1 MSVQRR
7 ITSKTNILCVIG
19 HPIEHSMSPIMW
31 NPALQELE
39 LDYVYVAF
47 DVHPDSLE
55 KAIIGIRSL
64 GIKGV
69 NVTIPHKKDIIKYMD
84 EVDPI
89 ALKIGAINT
98 IKNDDGILK
107 ARNTDADG
115 AKRSLLD
122 MGLDISGRNIL
133 ILGSGGVS
141 RAIAYI
147 LAEEANKIVLT
158 DLIEERA
165 TSVANEIRDN
175 TKVDIEG
182 KLSNRDNIEKYLK
195 KTDILI
201 NATPIG
207 MYPKVKDTPISKDLL
222 HDDLFVFDVVYNPLE
237 TKLMKEAAEI
247 GCGTLG
253 GLDMLVNQ
261 GILAFEWW
269 LNKKP
274 NKDLMK
280 NKIIE
285 HLGLSQ

>member
-1 MSVQRR
+1 MSVGKR
-7 ITSKTNILCVIG
+7 ITSHTKILCVIG
-19 HPIEHSMSPIMW
+19 HPIEHSMSPTMW

-39 LDYVYVAF
+39 LDYMYIAF

-55 KAIIGIRSL
+55 KAINGIRSL
-64 GIKGV
+64 GITGV
-69 NVTIPHKKDIIKYMD
+69 NVTIPHKKAVIKYID

-98 IKNDDGILK
+98 IKNEEGILK
-107 ARNTDADG
+107 ARNTDAGG
-115 AKRSLLD
+115 AKKSLLD
-122 MGLDISGRNIL
+122 MGFHISGKNIL

-141 RAIAYI
+141 RSIAYI

-165 TSVANEIRDN
+165 MTVANEIRTN
-175 TKVDIEG
+175 MKVDIEG
-182 KLSNRDNIEKYLK
+182 KLNNRDNIREDIK
-195 KTDILI
+195 KADILI

-207 MYPKVKDTPISKDLL
+207 MYPKVDETPISRDLL

-237 TKLMKEAAEI
+237 TRLMKEAAEI
-247 GCGTLG
+247 GCVTLG

-285 HLGLSQ
+285 YLRLI

>member
-1 MSVQRR
+1 MSVGKR
-7 ITSKTNILCVIG
+7 ITSHTKILCVIG
-19 HPIEHSMSPIMW
+19 HPVEHSMSPTMW

-55 KAIIGIRSL
+55 KAINGIRSL
-64 GIKGV
+64 GITGV
-69 NVTIPHKKDIIKYMD
+69 NVTIPHKKAVIKYID
-84 EVDPI
+84 VVDPI

-98 IKNDDGILK
+98 IKNEEGILK
-107 ARNTDADG
+107 ARNTDAGG
-115 AKRSLLD
+115 AKKSLLD
-122 MGLDISGRNIL
+122 MGFDISGKDIL

-141 RAIAYI
+141 RALAYI

-165 TSVANEIRDN
+165 TSVASEIRDN
-175 TKVDIEG
+175 MKVDIEG
-182 KLSNRDNIEKYLK
+182 KLNNKDNIEEYIK

-207 MYPKVKDTPISKDLL
+207 MYPKVDETPISKDLL

-237 TKLMKEAAEI
+237 TRLMKEAAET
-247 GCGTLG
+247 GCVTLG

-285 HLGLSQ
+285 YLGLV

>member
-1 MSVQRR
+1 MSVGKR
-7 ITSKTNILCVIG
+7 ITSHTKILCVIG
-19 HPIEHSMSPIMW
+19 HPIEHSMSPTMW

-39 LDYVYVAF
+39 LDYMYVAF

-55 KAIIGIRSL
+55 KAINGIRSL
-64 GIKGV
+64 GITGV
-69 NVTIPHKKDIIKYMD
+69 NVTIPHKKAVIKYID

-98 IKNDDGILK
+98 IKNEEGILK
-107 ARNTDADG
+107 AINTDAGG
-115 AKRSLLD
+115 AKKSLLD
-122 MGLDISGRNIL
+122 IGFDISGKDIL

-141 RAIAYI
+141 RSIAYI
-147 LAEEANKIVLT
+147 LAEAANKIVLT

-165 TSVANEIRDN
+165 RSVASEIRDN
-175 TKVDIEG
+175 MKVDIEG
-182 KLSNRDNIEKYLK
+182 KLNNKDNIEEYIK
-195 KTDILI
+195 KADILI

-207 MYPKVKDTPISKDLL
+207 MYPKVDETPISKDLL

-237 TKLMKEAAEI
+237 TRLMKEAAET
-247 GCGTLG
+247 GCTTLG

-285 HLGLSQ
+285 YFGLI

>member
-1 MSVQRR
+1 MSVGKR
-7 ITSKTNILCVIG
+7 ITSHTKILCVIG
-19 HPIEHSMSPIMW
+19 HPIEHSMSPTMW

-55 KAIIGIRSL
+55 KAINGIRSL
-64 GIKGV
+64 GITGV
-69 NVTIPHKKDIIKYMD
+69 NVTIPHKKAVIKYID
-84 EVDPI
+84 VVDPI

-98 IKNDDGILK
+98 IKNEEGILK
-107 ARNTDADG
+107 ARNTDAGG
-115 AKRSLLD
+115 AKKSLLD
-122 MGLDISGRNIL
+122 MGFDISGKDIL

-141 RAIAYI
+141 RALAYI

-165 TSVANEIRDN
+165 TSVASEIRDN
-175 TKVDIEG
+175 MKVDIEG
-182 KLSNRDNIEKYLK
+182 KLNNKDNIEEYIK

-207 MYPKVKDTPISKDLL
+207 MYPKVDETPISKDLL

-237 TKLMKEAAEI
+237 TRLMKEAAET
-247 GCGTLG
+247 GCVTLG

-285 HLGLSQ
+285 YLGLV

>member
-1 MSVQRR
+1 
-7 ITSKTNILCVIG
+7 
-19 HPIEHSMSPIMW
+19 MW
-31 NPALQELE
+31 NPALQDLE
-39 LDYVYVAF
+39 LDYVYIAF

-55 KAIIGIRSL
+55 KAVNGIRSL

-69 NVTIPHKKDIIKYMD
+69 NVTIPHKKAVIKYIE

-98 IKNDDGILK
+98 IKNEEGILK
-107 ARNTDADG
+107 ARNTDAGG
-115 AKRSLLD
+115 AKKSLLD
-122 MGLDISGRNIL
+122 MGFDISGKNIL
-133 ILGSGGVS
+133 LLGSGGVS

-165 TSVANEIRDN
+165 ISVASEINDN
-175 TKVDIEG
+175 MKVDIEG
-182 KLSNRDNIEKYLK
+182 KLSNRDNIKEYIK
-195 KTDILI
+195 KADILI

-207 MYPKVKDTPISKDLL
+207 MYPKTNETPIPRDLL
-222 HDDLFVFDVVYNPLE
+222 HNDLFVFDVVYNPLE
-237 TKLMKEAAEI
+237 TRLMKEASEI
-247 GCGTLG
+247 GCITLG

-285 HLGLSQ
+285 YLGLT

>member
-1 MSVQRR
+1 MSVGKR
-7 ITSKTNILCVIG
+7 ITSHTKILCVIG
-19 HPIEHSMSPIMW
+19 HPIEHSMSPTMW

-55 KAIIGIRSL
+55 KAINGIRSL

-69 NVTIPHKKDIIKYMD
+69 NVTIPHKKSVIKYID

-98 IKNDDGILK
+98 IKNEDGILK
-107 ARNTDADG
+107 ARNTDAGG
-115 AKRSLLD
+115 AKKALLD
-122 MGLDISGRNIL
+122 MGIDISGKNIL

-165 TSVANEIRDN
+165 TAVASEIRDN
-175 TKVDIEG
+175 MKVDIEG
-182 KLSNRDNIEKYLK
+182 KLSNKDNIEEYIK

-207 MYPKVKDTPISKDLL
+207 MYPKVEETPISKELL

-237 TKLMKEAAEI
+237 TRLMKEAAKM
-247 GCGTLG
+247 GCTTLG

-285 HLGLSQ
+285 YFGLI

>member
-1 MSVQRR
+1 MSVGKR
-7 ITSKTNILCVIG
+7 ITSHTKILCVIG
-19 HPIEHSMSPIMW
+19 HPIEHSMSPTMW

-39 LDYVYVAF
+39 LDYMYVAF

-55 KAIIGIRSL
+55 KAINGIRSL
-64 GIKGV
+64 GITGV
-69 NVTIPHKKDIIKYMD
+69 NVTIPHKKAVIKYID
-84 EVDPI
+84 VVDPI

-98 IKNDDGILK
+98 IKNEEGILK
-107 ARNTDADG
+107 ARNTDAGG
-115 AKRSLLD
+115 AKKSLLD
-122 MGLDISGRNIL
+122 IGFDISGKDIL

-141 RAIAYI
+141 RSIAYI

-165 TSVANEIRDN
+165 TSVASEIRDN
-175 TKVDIEG
+175 MKVDIEG
-182 KLSNRDNIEKYLK
+182 KLNNRDNIEEYIK
-195 KTDILI
+195 KADILI

-207 MYPKVKDTPISKDLL
+207 MYPKVDETPISKDLL

-237 TKLMKEAAEI
+237 TRLMKEAAET
-247 GCGTLG
+247 GCVTLG

-285 HLGLSQ
+285 YLGLI

>member
-1 MSVQRR
+1 MPISKR
-7 ITSKTNILCVIG
+7 ITSQTDMLCVIG

-31 NPALQELE
+31 NPALQELG
-39 LDYVYVAF
+39 LDFIYVAF
-47 DVHPDSLE
+47 DVHPDNLE
-55 KAIIGIRSL
+55 KAMIGIRSL
-64 GIKGV
+64 EIKGV
-69 NVTIPHKKDIIKYMD
+69 NVTLPHKKTIIQYID
-84 EVDPI
+84 EVDPL

-98 IKNDDGILK
+98 IKNEEGVLK
-107 ARNTDADG
+107 ARNTDAGG
-115 AKRSLLD
+115 AKKSLLE
-122 MGLDISGRNIL
+122 MGLDLSGKNVL

-158 DLIEERA
+158 DLIEKRA
-165 TSVANEIRDN
+165 KLVANEIKDSL
-175 TKVDIEG
+175 KVDIEG
-182 KLSNRDNIEKYLK
+182 YLSNKDIIEKYIK

-207 MYPKVKDTPISKDLL
+207 MYPKVDETPVPKNLL

-237 TKLMKEAAEI
+237 TRLMKQAAEI
-247 GCGTLG
+247 GCKTLG

-274 NKDLMK
+274 SKDLMK

-285 HLGLSQ
+285 YLGLT

>member
-1 MSVQRR
+1 MSVGKR
-7 ITSKTNILCVIG
+7 ITSHTKILCVIG
-19 HPIEHSMSPIMW
+19 HPIEHSMSPTMW

-39 LDYVYVAF
+39 LDYMYVAF

-55 KAIIGIRSL
+55 KAINGIRSL
-64 GIKGV
+64 GITGV
-69 NVTIPHKKDIIKYMD
+69 NVTIPHKKAVIKYID
-84 EVDPI
+84 VVDPI

-98 IKNDDGILK
+98 IKNEEGILK
-107 ARNTDADG
+107 ARNTDAG
-115 AKRSLLD
+115 GVKKSLLD
-122 MGLDISGRNIL
+122 MGFDISGKDLL

-165 TSVANEIRDN
+165 TSVASEIRDN
-175 TKVDIEG
+175 MKVDIEG
-182 KLSNRDNIEKYLK
+182 KLNNKDNIEEYIK

-207 MYPKVKDTPISKDLL
+207 MYPKVDETPISKDLL
-222 HDDLFVFDVVYNPLE
+222 HDDLFVFDVIYNPLE
-237 TKLMKEAAEI
+237 TRLMKEAAET
-247 GCGTLG
+247 GCVTLG

-285 HLGLSQ
+285 YLGLI

>member
-1 MSVQRR
+1 MSVGKR
-7 ITSKTNILCVIG
+7 ITSHTKILCVIG
-19 HPIEHSMSPIMW
+19 HPVEHSMSPTMW

-39 LDYVYVAF
+39 LDYMYVAF

-55 KAIIGIRSL
+55 KAINGIRSL
-64 GIKGV
+64 GITGV
-69 NVTIPHKKDIIKYMD
+69 NVTIPHKKAVIKYID

-98 IKNDDGILK
+98 IKNERGILK
-107 ARNTDADG
+107 ARNTDAGG
-115 AKRSLLD
+115 AKKSLLD
-122 MGLDISGRNIL
+122 IGFDISGKDIL

-141 RAIAYI
+141 RSIAYI
-147 LAEEANKIVLT
+147 LADEANKIVLT

-165 TSVANEIRDN
+165 TSVASEIRDN
-175 TKVDIEG
+175 MKVDIEG
-182 KLSNRDNIEKYLK
+182 KLNNRDNIEEYIK
-195 KTDILI
+195 KADILI

-207 MYPKVKDTPISKDLL
+207 MYPKVDETPISKDLL
-222 HDDLFVFDVVYNPLE
+222 HDDLFVFDVIYNPLE
-237 TKLMKEAAEI
+237 TRLMKEAAET
-247 GCGTLG
+247 GCVTLG

-285 HLGLSQ
+285 YLGLI

>member
-1 MSVQRR
+1 MSVGKR
-7 ITSKTNILCVIG
+7 ITSHTKILCVIG
-19 HPIEHSMSPIMW
+19 HPIEHSMSPTMW

-47 DVHPDSLE
+47 DVLPDSLE
-55 KAIIGIRSL
+55 KAINGIRSL
-64 GIKGV
+64 GITGV
-69 NVTIPHKKDIIKYMD
+69 NVTIPHKKAVIKYID

-98 IKNDDGILK
+98 IKNEEGILK
-107 ARNTDADG
+107 ARNTDAGG
-115 AKRSLLD
+115 AKKSLLD
-122 MGLDISGRNIL
+122 IGFDISGKNIL

-141 RAIAYI
+141 RSIAYI

-165 TSVANEIRDN
+165 TSVASEIRDN
-175 TKVDIEG
+175 MKVDIEG
-182 KLSNRDNIEKYLK
+182 KLNNRDNIEEYIRKA
-195 KTDILI
+195 DILI
-201 NATPIG
+201 NATPVG
-207 MYPKVKDTPISKDLL
+207 MYPKVDETPISKDLL

-237 TKLMKEAAEI
+237 TRLMKEAAEI
-247 GCGTLG
+247 GCVTLG

-274 NKDLMK
+274 NKELMK

-285 HLGLSQ
+285 YLGLI

>member
-1 MSVQRR
+1 MSVEKR
-7 ITSKTNILCVIG
+7 ITSHTKILCVIG
-19 HPIEHSMSPIMW
+19 HPIEHSMSPTMW

-47 DVHPDSLE
+47 DVLPDSLE
-55 KAIIGIRSL
+55 KAINGIRSL
-64 GIKGV
+64 GITGV
-69 NVTIPHKKDIIKYMD
+69 NVTIPHKKAVIKYID
-84 EVDPI
+84 EVEPI

-98 IKNDDGILK
+98 IKNVEGILK
-107 ARNTDADG
+107 ARNTDAGG
-115 AKRSLLD
+115 AKKSLLD
-122 MGLDISGRNIL
+122 MGFDISGKDIL
-133 ILGSGGVS
+133 IIGSGGVS
-141 RAIAYI
+141 RSIAYI

-165 TSVANEIRDN
+165 TSVASEIRDN
-175 TKVDIEG
+175 MKVDIEG
-182 KLSNRDNIEKYLK
+182 KLNNRDNIEEYIK
-195 KTDILI
+195 KADILI

-207 MYPKVKDTPISKDLL
+207 MYPKVDETPISKDLL

-237 TKLMKEAAEI
+237 TRLIKEAAET
-247 GCGTLG
+247 GCVTLG

-285 HLGLSQ
+285 YLGLM

>member
-1 MSVQRR
+1 MSVGKR
-7 ITSKTNILCVIG
+7 ITSYTKILCVIG
-19 HPIEHSMSPIMW
+19 HPIEHSMSPTMW

-39 LDYVYVAF
+39 LDYMYVAF

-55 KAIIGIRSL
+55 KAINGIRSL
-64 GIKGV
+64 GITGV
-69 NVTIPHKKDIIKYMD
+69 NVTIPHKKAVIKYID

-98 IKNDDGILK
+98 IKNEEGILK
-107 ARNTDADG
+107 ARNTDAGG
-115 AKRSLLD
+115 AKKSLLD
-122 MGLDISGRNIL
+122 ICFDISGKDIL

-141 RAIAYI
+141 RSIAYI

-165 TSVANEIRDN
+165 TSVASEIRDN
-175 TKVDIEG
+175 MKVDIEG
-182 KLSNRDNIEKYLK
+182 KLNNRDNIEEYIK
-195 KTDILI
+195 KADILI

-207 MYPKVKDTPISKDLL
+207 MYPKVDETPISKDLL

-237 TKLMKEAAEI
+237 TRLIKEATET
-247 GCGTLG
+247 GCETLG

-285 HLGLSQ
+285 YLGLM

>member
-1 MSVQRR
+1 MSVGKR
-7 ITSKTNILCVIG
+7 ITSHTKILCVIG
-19 HPIEHSMSPIMW
+19 HPIEHSMSPTMW

-47 DVHPDSLE
+47 DVLPDSLE
-55 KAIIGIRSL
+55 KAINGIRSL
-64 GIKGV
+64 GITGV
-69 NVTIPHKKDIIKYMD
+69 NVTIPHKKAVIKYID
-84 EVDPI
+84 DVDPI

-98 IKNDDGILK
+98 IKNEEGILK
-107 ARNTDADG
+107 ARNTDASG
-115 AKRSLLD
+115 AKKSLLD
-122 MGLDISGRNIL
+122 IGFDISGKDIL

-165 TSVANEIRDN
+165 SSVASEIRDN
-175 TKVDIEG
+175 MKVDIEG
-182 KLSNRDNIEKYLK
+182 KLNNRDNIEEYIK
-195 KTDILI
+195 KADILI

-207 MYPKVKDTPISKDLL
+207 MYPKVDETPISKDLL

-237 TKLMKEAAEI
+237 TRLMKEAAEI
-247 GCGTLG
+247 GCVTLG

-261 GILAFEWW
+261 GILTFEWW

-285 HLGLSQ
+285 YLGLI

>member
-1 MSVQRR
+1 MSVGKR
-7 ITSKTNILCVIG
+7 ITSHTKILCVIG
-19 HPIEHSMSPIMW
+19 HPVEHSMSPTMW

-39 LDYVYVAF
+39 LDYMYVAF

-55 KAIIGIRSL
+55 KAINGIRSL
-64 GIKGV
+64 GITGV
-69 NVTIPHKKDIIKYMD
+69 NVTIPHKKAVIKYID
-84 EVDPI
+84 VVDPI

-98 IKNDDGILK
+98 IKNEEGILK
-107 ARNTDADG
+107 ARNTDAGG
-115 AKRSLLD
+115 AKKSLLD
-122 MGLDISGRNIL
+122 MGFDISGKDIL

-141 RAIAYI
+141 RALAYI

-165 TSVANEIRDN
+165 TSVASEIRDN
-175 TKVDIEG
+175 MKVDIEG
-182 KLSNRDNIEKYLK
+182 KLNNKDNIEEYIK

-207 MYPKVKDTPISKDLL
+207 MYPKVDETPISKDLL
-222 HDDLFVFDVVYNPLE
+222 HDDLFVFDVIYNPLE
-237 TKLMKEAAEI
+237 TRLMKEAAET
-247 GCGTLG
+247 GCVTLG

-285 HLGLSQ
+285 YLGLI

>member
-1 MSVQRR
+1 
-7 ITSKTNILCVIG
+7 
-19 HPIEHSMSPIMW
+19 MSPTMW

-47 DVHPDSLE
+47 DVPPDSLE
-55 KAIIGIRSL
+55 KAINGIKSL
-64 GIKGV
+64 GIKGA
-69 NVTIPHKKDIIKYMD
+69 NVTIPHKKAVIKYID

-98 IKNDDGILK
+98 IKNEEGILK
-107 ARNTDADG
+107 ARNTDAGG
-115 AKRSLLD
+115 AKKSLLD
-122 MGLDISGRNIL
+122 MGFHISGKNIL

-141 RAIAYI
+141 RSIAYI

-165 TSVANEIRDN
+165 MAVATEIRTN
-175 TKVDIEG
+175 MKVDIEG
-182 KLSNRDNIEKYLK
+182 KLNNRDNIKEYIK
-195 KTDILI
+195 KADILI

-207 MYPKVKDTPISKDLL
+207 MYPKVDEIPISRDLL

-237 TKLMKEAAEI
+237 TRLMKEAAEI
-247 GCGTLG
+247 GCVTLG

-285 HLGLSQ
+285 YLGLI

>member
-1 MSVQRR
+1 MSVGKR
-7 ITSKTNILCVIG
+7 ITSHTKILCVIG
-19 HPIEHSMSPIMW
+19 HPIEHSMSPTMW

-39 LDYVYVAF
+39 LDYMYVAF
-47 DVHPDSLE
+47 DVLPDSLE
-55 KAIIGIRSL
+55 KAINGIRSL
-64 GIKGV
+64 GITGV
-69 NVTIPHKKDIIKYMD
+69 NVTIPHKKAVIKYID

-98 IKNDDGILK
+98 IKNEEGILK
-107 ARNTDADG
+107 AINTDAGG
-115 AKRSLLD
+115 AKKSLLD
-122 MGLDISGRNIL
+122 IGFDISGKDIL

-141 RAIAYI
+141 RSIAYI
-147 LAEEANKIVLT
+147 LAEAANKIVLT

-165 TSVANEIRDN
+165 RSVASEIRDN
-175 TKVDIEG
+175 MKVDIEG
-182 KLSNRDNIEKYLK
+182 KLNNKDNIEEYIK
-195 KTDILI
+195 KADILI

-207 MYPKVKDTPISKDLL
+207 MYPKVDETPISKDLL

-237 TKLMKEAAEI
+237 TRLMKEAAET
-247 GCGTLG
+247 GCTTLG

-285 HLGLSQ
+285 YFGLI